1 MSKHMT
7 SNRKSLVTNIL
18 EVKRDQFKIP
28 LIFKRFLVT
37 KLLIKKKYEMSLL
50 HLQTDI
56 NMLIKIDFLVP
67 AIYAK
72 IGLMNDIVVTY
83 RIYRFP
89 I

>member
-1 MSKHMT
+1 MT

-50 HLQTDI
+50 HWQTDI
-56 NMLIKIDFLVP
+56 KMLIKIDFLVP